1 VGGLLSLSV
10 LSGRLGGLSGRS
22 LAAFVARTAVAAV
35 PAAALA
41 WLVIAGLDRA
51 GLDVGDKG
59 DSLVLLVAGGL
70 VGVVTYVLAARLL
83 RLDEVNQISSLVIS
97 RVRRR

>member
-1 VGGLLSLSV
+1 
-10 LSGRLGGLSGRS
+10 